1 MQKLVTIGMK
11 LIKIGITGGIASGKS
26 TLVNLIKKMGY
37 EVIDADLIAFD
48 LMRPGEVNYMEIL
61 EEFGRDILENP
72 LDDRSQVDRQKLAH
86 LIFTSGENLEKINK
100 ITHENIY
107 EEIEKRLGD
116 KESKSKD
123 KNLVFVDIP
132 LLFEAKINE
141 GLYIDLDEIWLVYL
155 DEETQIKRLM
165 IRDGINREY
174 ALNKIR
180 SQLPLKEKRK
190 LVDRIL
196 INDGNIEKLKESLVK
211 EMARIDEKYGLN
223 QEDNINLGDGKY
235 KNSDREALGRES
247 KDQVDR
253 ASFNE
258 ANLSN
263 EGSKYDLKGGLDKKD
278 TMSKSS
284 RINAEDVLN
293 LESSLGGRKASL
305 RDGKS
310 KEEKGKMQRK
320 KGKNE
325 KGHHPV
331 RSFFVKL
338 FSIILAIAIILLGIS
353 FGITYYATS
362 RLDIKYTDLIENYS
376 KKNKLD
382 SKLTAAL
389 ISVESSYNEKAKSGV
404 GARGLMQ
411 ILPETAEWISEKMKV
426 DYDKE
431 KLFDPEYN
439 IKMGTFYLKY
449 LLDYF
454 KSEHLALAAYNGG
467 MGNVEKWIKE
477 GKLSAA
483 KDSLENIP
491 FEETRNYVGKI
502 DKKRELIDLFYPE
515 KLPKG
520 NENKFSL
527 AIENYKKFLKR
538 VLKDF

>member
-1 MQKLVTIGMK
+1 MK

-26 TLVNLIKKMGY
+26 TLVSLIKKLGY

-48 LMRPGEVNYMEIL
+48 LMKPGEVNYLGIV
-61 EEFGRDILENP
+61 EEFGREVLVNP
-72 LDDRSQVDRQKLAH
+72 LDEKSQVDRKKLGQ
-86 LIFTSGENLEKINK
+86 LIFTSDENLKKINK
-100 ITHENIY
+100 ITHKNIY
-107 EEIEKRLGD
+107 KVIEKKLEVMGKKI
-116 KESKSKD
+116 KEET
-123 KNLVFVDIP
+123 LVFVDIP
-132 LLFEAKINE
+132 LLFEAQINE
-141 GLYIDLDEIWLVYL
+141 GLHIDFDEIWLVYL

-165 IRDGINREY
+165 ARDGINREY
-174 ALNKIR
+174 ALSKIR
-180 SQLPLKEKRK
+180 SQLSMNEKK
-190 LVDRIL
+190 ALADRIL
-196 INDGNIEKLKESLVK
+196 INDGDLEKLKESLDKV
-211 EMARIDEKYGLN
+211 MARIDEKYGLN
-223 QEDNINLGDGKY
+223 QEENINMGVGKEEGF
-235 KNSDREALGRES
+235 DRENLGKKS
-247 KDQVDR
+247 PDQRD
-253 ASFNE
+253 
-258 ANLSN
+258 
-263 EGSKYDLKGGLDKKD
+263 
-278 TMSKSS
+278 SS
-284 RINAEDVLN
+284 IYIKTDVLN
-293 LESSLGGRKASL
+293 EVK
-305 RDGKS
+305 
-310 KEEKGKMQRK
+310 KE
-320 KGKNE
+320 KN
-325 KGHHPV
+325 HHPV

-338 FSIILAIAIILLGIS
+338 FSIILAIAIILMGIS

-362 RLDIKYTDLIENYS
+362 RLDIKYTDLIESYS
-376 KKNKLD
+376 SKNKLD

-411 ILPETAEWISEKMKV
+411 ILPETAEWISEKIKV

-431 KLFDPEYN
+431 KLYDPEYN

-477 GKLSAA
+477 GKLSAD

-527 AIENYKKFLKR
+527 SLENYKRFLKK
-538 VLKDF
+538 VFQDF